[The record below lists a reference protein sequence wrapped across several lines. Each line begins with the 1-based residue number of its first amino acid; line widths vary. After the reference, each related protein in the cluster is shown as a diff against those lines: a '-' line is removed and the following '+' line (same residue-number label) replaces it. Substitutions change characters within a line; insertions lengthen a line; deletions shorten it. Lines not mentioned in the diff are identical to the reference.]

1 MKKLLIFICLIVI
14 PQISF
19 VKTDLLIEAINN
31 EFRSD
36 NNKKRDR
43 YRNPLET
50 LTFFEIE
57 REKKILEIIPGRGW
71 YTEILS
77 RFMKDSSNFYVAT
90 YEKPSYAV
98 QIINKIQAE
107 FSAYFKSNEQKFGEI
122 KYVKIDEDF
131 KIKDYEDYFDIIL
144 TFRNT
149 HNFLDQNKAEN
160 MYNSFHRALKKGGI
174 LGVVQHRSSENLE
187 FDFKKGY
194 VKESFLIE
202 FIKNKGFQLVEKS
215 EINSNPK
222 DKKNYPKGV
231 WTLPPRLTEGEKNK
245 EYYISIGESDRMTL
259 KFKKK

>member
-1 MKKLLIFICLIVI
+1 
-14 PQISF
+14 
-19 VKTDLLIEAINN
+19 
-31 EFRSD
+31 
-36 NNKKRDR
+36 
-43 YRNPLET
+43 
-50 LTFFEIE
+50 
-57 REKKILEIIPGRGW
+57 
-71 YTEILS
+71 
-77 RFMKDSSNFYVAT
+77 
-90 YEKPSYAV
+90 
-98 QIINKIQAE
+98 
-107 FSAYFKSNEQKFGEI
+107 
-122 KYVKIDEDF
+122 
-131 KIKDYEDYFDIIL
+131 
-144 TFRNT
+144 
-149 HNFLDQNKAEN
+149 